1 MSVQTLMTQSYS
13 LVVWQLVT
21 CCLCAAH
28 YVTLGIAGRP
38 FSHRRGAWD
47 IILKIDK
54 LMVNNNVF
62 YSNYIIMAYYY
73 YKNRMALLCYSFSRI
88 YYQLIHYDWGGIT
101 NCSAV
106 LNIKWV
112 LYSCVVYTCGCWID
126 VSINDSM
133 LGPDCKAHWVS
144 PQPPPT
150 QRLAKR
156 CINADHL
163 PFNTS
168 IPLPF
173 AGLHR

>member
-1 MSVQTLMTQSYS
+1 MSVPTLMTQSYS

-88 YYQLIHYDWGGIT
+88 YSQLIHYDWGGIT

-112 LYSCVVYTCGCWID
+112 HYWLIFLIFIFIFRFILKKLHCFLIKASCSLLL
-126 VSINDSM
+126 SI
-133 LGPDCKAHWVS
+133 H
-144 PQPPPT
+144 
-150 QRLAKR
+150 
-156 CINADHL
+156 
-163 PFNTS
+163 
-168 IPLPF
+168 
-173 AGLHR
+173 